1 MFTSNEKVKNMT
13 STYEPKPE
21 NKFTFGLWTVGNIGR
36 DPFGGPTRESK
47 TPAEIVYLL
56 GEVGAYGVNFHD
68 NDLIPIDAT
77 PAETESIKKDFRKA
91 LADTGLVVPMATTNL
106 FGDPI
111 FKDGAF
117 TSNDPKVRAYAIQK
131 TMNAIDLGVE
141 FGAKTYVFW
150 GGREG
155 TETDSSKSA
164 TEAIKRNR
172 EAMNFFCEY
181 ALDKK
186 YDLKFALE
194 AKPNEPRGDMYNPTT
209 GHMLAFITTLD
220 HPEMVGVNPEVA
232 HEHMAGINFM
242 HGVAQA
248 WEAGKLFHIDLNDQ
262 YPGRYDQDLRFG
274 SRDIKAAFYLVKFLE
289 DVKYDGSRHF
299 DAHAYRT
306 EDYEGVK
313 DFARGCMRTYLMLKE
328 KAAEFNADK
337 EIQALLADVN
347 ADDGSMNQYFGKYS
361 AEKAATL
368 KAQPFDRSA
377 ISARGLQYERL
388 DQLTID
394 LLLGT
399 R

>member
-1 MFTSNEKVKNMT
+1 MT
-13 STYEPKPE
+13 DFSPTPAQ
-21 NKFTFGLWTVGNIGR
+21 KFTFGLWTVGNRGV
-36 DPFGGPTRESK
+36 DPFGSATREHKS
-47 TPAEIVYLL
+47 PAELVYLL

-77 PAETESIKKDFRKA
+77 QAEAEAIKQAFRKA

-106 FGDPI
+106 FSDPI

-117 TSNDPKVRAYAIQK
+117 TANDPKVRAYALQK
-131 TMNAIDLGVE
+131 TMKAIDLGVE

-164 TEAIKRNR
+164 VEAIQRTR
-172 EAMNFFCEY
+172 EALNFLCEY
-181 ALDKK
+181 ALDMK

-194 AKPNEPRGDMYNPTT
+194 AKPNEPRGDIYNPTT
-209 GHMLAFITTLD
+209 GHMLAFISTLD

-274 SRDIKAAFYLVKFLE
+274 SRDLKAAFFLVKFLE
-289 DVKYDGSRHF
+289 EVKYDGSRHF

-306 EDYEGVK
+306 EDFAGVK
-313 DFARGCMRTYLMLKE
+313 DFARGCMRTYMILKD
-328 KAAEFNADK
+328 KAAQFNADP
-337 EIQALLADVN
+337 EIQAILAEIN
-347 ADDGSMNQYFGKYS
+347 ADDRALTPFFGKYS
-361 AEKAATL
+361 PEKAAVL
-368 KAQPFDRSA
+368 KDKPFDRPA
-377 ISARGLQYERL
+377 IAKRGLKYERL

-394 LLLGT
+394 ILTGV

>member
-1 MFTSNEKVKNMT
+1 MAGYT
-13 STYEPKPE
+13 PKSE
-21 NKFTFGLWTVGNIGR
+21 HKFTFGLWTVGNIGR
-36 DPFGGPTRESK
+36 DPFGGPVREPLS
-47 TPAEIVYLL
+47 PAEIVRFL

-77 PAETESIKKDFRKA
+77 AAEAEAIKKDFRKA
-91 LADTGLVVPMATTNL
+91 LDDTGLVVPMATTNL

-117 TSNDPKVRAYAIQK
+117 TSNNPEVRAYAIQK
-131 TMNAIDLGVE
+131 TLNAIDLGVE
-141 FGAKTYVFW
+141 FGAKFYVFW

-155 TETDSSKSA
+155 TETDSSKDA
-164 TEAIKRNR
+164 TDAIKWTR

-181 ALDKK
+181 AMDQG

-194 AKPNEPRGDMYNPTT
+194 AKPNEPRGDIYNPTT
-209 GHMLAFITTLD
+209 GHMLAFIETLD

-262 YPGRYDQDLRFG
+262 YHGRYDQDLRFG

-289 DVKYDGSRHF
+289 DVGYDGSRHF

-313 DFARGCMRTYLMLKE
+313 DFARGCMRTYLILKE
-328 KAAEFNADK
+328 KASQFNKDK
-337 EIQALLADVN
+337 KIQDLLADVK
-347 ADDGSMNQYFGKYS
+347 ADDGSMDQYFGKYS
-361 AEKAATL
+361 RD
-368 KAQPFDRSA
+368 KAQAIKAHQFDRVG
-377 ISARGLQYERL
+377 ISSIGLKYELL

-394 LLLGT
+394 LLLGV

>member
-1 MFTSNEKVKNMT
+1 MSDYT
-13 STYEPKPE
+13 PKPE
-21 NKFTFGLWTVGNIGR
+21 HKFTFGLWTVGSKGS
-36 DPFGGPTRESK
+36 DPFGPAVREAK
-47 TPAEIVYLL
+47 TPAELVYLL

-77 PAETESIKKDFRKA
+77 PAEAEAIKKDFRKA

-106 FGDPI
+106 FSDPI

-131 TMNAIDLGVE
+131 TMQAIDLGVE
-141 FGAKTYVFW
+141 FGAKIYVFW

-164 TEAIKRNR
+164 VEAIKRTR
-172 EAMNFFCEY
+172 EAINFFCEY
-181 ALDKK
+181 SLDKK
-186 YDLKFALE
+186 YGLKFALE
-194 AKPNEPRGDMYNPTT
+194 AKPNEPRGDIYNPTT
-209 GHMLAFITTLD
+209 GHMLAFISTLD

-313 DFARGCMRTYLMLKE
+313 DFARGCMSTYLILKE
-328 KAAEFNADK
+328 KAAQFNADE
-337 EIQALLADVN
+337 EIQSLLTEIN

-361 AEKAATL
+361 PEKAAAL
-368 KAQPFDRSA
+368 KAQAFNRPV
-377 ISARGLQYERL
+377 ISSRGLKYERL

-394 LLLGT
+394 LLLGV

>member
-1 MFTSNEKVKNMT
+1 MNTFI
-13 STYEPKPE
+13 PKPE
-21 NKFTFGLWTVGNIGR
+21 HKFTFGLWTVGSTGR
-36 DPFGGPTRESK
+36 DPFGGPVRDPK
-47 TPAEIVYLL
+47 TPAELVHLL
-56 GEVGAYGVNFHD
+56 AEVGAYGVNFHD

-77 PAETESIKKDFRKA
+77 PSEEEAIKRDFRRA
-91 LADTGLVVPMATTNL
+91 LDETGLVVPMATTNL
-106 FGDPI
+106 FGDPV

-117 TSNDPKVRAYAIQK
+117 TSNDPKVRAYALQK
-131 TMNAIDLGVE
+131 TMRAIDLGVE
-141 FGAKTYVFW
+141 FGAKIYVFW

-164 TEAIKRNR
+164 VDAIKRNR
-172 EAMNFFCEY
+172 EALNFLCEY
-181 ALDKK
+181 NLDKG
-186 YDLKFALE
+186 YGLKFALE
-194 AKPNEPRGDMYNPTT
+194 AKPNEPRGDIYNPTT
-209 GHMLAFITTLD
+209 GHMLGFISTLD

-289 DVKYDGSRHF
+289 DVGYTGSRHY

-328 KAAEFNADK
+328 KAAQFNADA
-337 EIQALLADVN
+337 EIQALLAEIN
-347 ADDGSMNQYFGKYS
+347 ADAPELESVFGKYS
-361 AEKAATL
+361 PEKAA
-368 KAQPFDRSA
+368 AIRAIEFDRKA
-377 ISARGLQYERL
+377 IASRGLKYERL

-394 LLLGT
+394 LLLGM

>member
-1 MFTSNEKVKNMT
+1 MNTFD
-13 STYEPKPE
+13 PKPE
-21 NKFTFGLWTVGNIGR
+21 HKFSFGLWTVGNRGS
-36 DPFGGPTRESK
+36 DPFGSATREHK
-47 TPAEIVYLL
+47 TPAELVYLL

-77 PAETESIKKDFRKA
+77 PVEADAIKKDFRKA

-106 FGDPI
+106 FYDPI

-117 TSNDPKVRAYAIQK
+117 TANDPKVRAYALQK
-131 TMNAIDLGVE
+131 TMKSIDLGIE
-141 FGAKTYVFW
+141 FGAKVYVFW

-164 TEAIKRNR
+164 VDAIKRNR

-194 AKPNEPRGDMYNPTT
+194 AKPNEPRGDMYNATT
-209 GHMLAFITTLD
+209 GHMLAFINTLD
-220 HPEMVGVNPEVA
+220 HPEMVGVNPEMA
-232 HEHMAGINFM
+232 HEHMAGLNFM

-289 DVKYDGSRHF
+289 DVGYAGSRHF

-306 EDYEGVK
+306 EDFEGTK
-313 DFARGCMRTYLMLKE
+313 DFARGCMRTYLILKE
-328 KAAEFNADK
+328 KAAQFNADA
-337 EIQALLADVN
+337 EVQALLAEIN
-347 ADDGSMNQYFGKYS
+347 ADDGTMRPFAGKYS
-361 AEKAATL
+361 AEKAAAIR
-368 KAQPFDRSA
+368 AQPFDRPA
-377 ISARGLQYERL
+377 IAKRGLKYERL

-394 LLLGT
+394 ILTGT

>member
-1 MFTSNEKVKNMT
+1 MNTFD
-13 STYEPKPE
+13 PKPE
-21 NKFTFGLWTVGNIGR
+21 HKFTFGLWTVGNRGR
-36 DPFGGPTRESK
+36 DPFGSEVRETK
-47 TPAEIVYLL
+47 TPAELVYLL

-77 PAETESIKKDFRKA
+77 PAKAEAIKKDFRKA

-117 TSNDPKVRAYAIQK
+117 TSNDPKVRAYALQK

-141 FGAKTYVFW
+141 FGAKVYVFW

-155 TETDSSKSA
+155 TESDSSKSA
-164 TEAIKRNR
+164 VDAIKRNR

-194 AKPNEPRGDMYNPTT
+194 AKPNEPRGDIYNATT
-209 GHMLAFITTLD
+209 GHMLAFIETLD
-220 HPEMVGVNPEVA
+220 HPKMVGVNPEVA
-232 HEHMAGINFM
+232 HEHMSGLNFM

-274 SRDIKAAFYLVKFLE
+274 SRDLKAAFYLVKFLE

-306 EDYEGVK
+306 EDFEGVK
-313 DFARGCMRTYLMLKE
+313 DFARGCMRTYLILKE
-328 KAAEFNADK
+328 KAACFNADP
-337 EIQALLADVN
+337 EIQALLAEIN
-347 ADDGSMNQYFGKYS
+347 ADDETLAPLFGKYS
-361 AEKAATL
+361 SEKADLL
-368 KAQPFDRSA
+368 KARFFDRPA
-377 ISARGLQYERL
+377 IAKRGLKYERL

-394 LLLGT
+394 ILTGT

>member
-1 MFTSNEKVKNMT
+1 MSDYT
-13 STYEPKPE
+13 PKSE
-21 NKFTFGLWTVGNIGR
+21 HKFTFGLWTVGNIGR
-36 DPFGGPTRESK
+36 DPFGGPTREPK
-47 TPAEIVYLL
+47 TPAELVYLL

-77 PAETESIKKDFRKA
+77 PAEAEAIKKDFRVA
-91 LADTGLVVPMATTNL
+91 LDDTGVVVPMATTNL

-117 TSNDPKVRAYAIQK
+117 TSNDSKVRAYAIQK

-155 TETDSSKSA
+155 TETDSSKNA
-164 TEAIKRNR
+164 ADAIKRNR
-172 EAMNFFCEY
+172 EAMNFLCEY
-181 ALDKK
+181 VLDQG
-186 YDLKFALE
+186 YDLKLALE
-194 AKPNEPRGDMYNPTT
+194 AKPNEPRGDIFNPTT
-209 GHMLAFITTLD
+209 GHMLAFIETLD

-289 DVKYDGSRHF
+289 DVGYEGMRHF

-313 DFARGCMRTYLMLKE
+313 DFARGCMRTYLILKD
-328 KAAEFNADK
+328 KAAQFNADQ
-337 EIQALLADVN
+337 EIQALLAEIN
-347 ADDGSMNQYFGKYS
+347 ADDGSMSQYAGTYS
-361 AEKAATL
+361 SEKAKAL
-368 KAQPFDRSA
+368 KAQSFDRSA
-377 ISARGLQYERL
+377 ISSRGLQYERL

-394 LLLGT
+394 LLLGV

>member
-1 MFTSNEKVKNMT
+1 MNPYT
-13 STYEPKPE
+13 PKPE
-21 NKFTFGLWTVGNIGR
+21 HKFTFGLWTVGSRGR
-36 DPFGGPTRESK
+36 DPFGSEVRAGK
-47 TPAEIVYLL
+47 TPAELVYLL

-77 PAETESIKKDFRKA
+77 PAEAETIKKEFRKA
-91 LADTGLVVPMATTNL
+91 LKDTGIVVPMATTNL

-117 TSNDPKVRAYAIQK
+117 TSNDPKVRAFALQK
-131 TMNAIDLGVE
+131 TMKSIDLGVE
-141 FGAKTYVFW
+141 FGAKIYVFW

-155 TETDSSKSA
+155 TETDASKDPV
-164 TEAIKRNR
+164 TAIKRSR
-172 EAMNFFCEY
+172 EAMNFLCEY
-181 ALDKK
+181 VRDQK

-194 AKPNEPRGDMYNPTT
+194 AKPNEPRGDIYNPTT
-209 GHMLAFITTLD
+209 GHMLGFISTLD

-232 HEHMAGINFM
+232 HEHMAGLNFM

-248 WEAGKLFHIDLNDQ
+248 WDAGKLFHIDLNDQ

-274 SRDIKAAFYLVKFLE
+274 SRDIKAAFFLVKFLE
-289 DVKYDGSRHF
+289 DVKYGGSRHF

-313 DFARGCMRTYLMLKE
+313 DFARGCMRTYLILKE
-328 KAAEFNADK
+328 KAARWNEDKLIREIVAYINA
-337 EIQALLADVN
+337 N
-347 ADDGSMNQYFGKYS
+347 DGSMEQYFGKYS
-361 AEKAATL
+361 AEKAKAL
-368 KAQPFDRSA
+368 KNQDFDRPA
-377 ISARGLQYERL
+377 IGSRGLMYERL

-394 LLLGT
+394 IILGV

>member
-1 MFTSNEKVKNMT
+1 MSGY
-13 STYEPKPE
+13 SPKPE
-21 NKFTFGLWTVGNIGR
+21 HKFTFGLWTVGNIGR
-36 DPFGGPTRESK
+36 DPFGGPTREPK
-47 TPAEIVYLL
+47 TPAELVHLL
-56 GEVGAYGVNFHD
+56 GEVGAYGLNFHD

-77 PAETESIKKDFRKA
+77 PTEAEFIKKEFRKA

-106 FGDPI
+106 FSDPI

-117 TSNDPKVRAYAIQK
+117 TSNDPQVRAYAIQK

-141 FGAKTYVFW
+141 FGAGIYVFW

-155 TETDSSKSA
+155 TDTDSSKNA
-164 TEAIKRNR
+164 AEAIKRNR
-172 EAMNFFCEY
+172 EAMNFLCEY
-181 ALDKK
+181 ALDQG

-194 AKPNEPRGDMYNPTT
+194 AKPNEPRADLYNPTT
-209 GHMLAFITTLD
+209 GHMLAFIETLD
-220 HPEMVGVNPEVA
+220 HPAMVGVNPEVA

-289 DVKYDGSRHF
+289 DVGYNGSRHF

-306 EDYEGVK
+306 EDFEGVK
-313 DFARGCMRTYLMLKE
+313 DFARGCMRTYLVLKE
-328 KAAEFNADK
+328 KAAQFNADK
-337 EIQALLADVN
+337 EIQALLAEIH
-347 ADDGSMNQYFGKYS
+347 ADDGSMNQYFGAYTP
-361 AEKAATL
+361 EKAKAL
-368 KAQPFDRSA
+368 KAQHFDRPA
-377 ISARGLQYERL
+377 IGSKGCHYERL
-388 DQLTID
+388 DQLTVD

>member
-1 MFTSNEKVKNMT
+1 MT
-13 STYEPKPE
+13 TFKPLPE
-21 NKFTFGLWTVGNIGR
+21 HKFTFGLWTVGSIGR
-36 DPFGGPTRESK
+36 DPFGSPVREPK
-47 TPAEIVYLL
+47 TPAELVYLL

-77 PAETESIKKDFRKA
+77 PSEAEAIKKDFRKA
-91 LADTGLVVPMATTNL
+91 LDDTGLVVPMATTNL
-106 FGDPI
+106 FGDPV

-117 TSNDPKVRAYAIQK
+117 TSNDPKVRAYALQK

-155 TETDSSKSA
+155 TETDSSKNAAES
-164 TEAIKRNR
+164 IKRSR
-172 EAMNFFCEY
+172 EAMNFLCEY
-181 ALDKK
+181 AIDNG

-194 AKPNEPRGDMYNPTT
+194 AKPNEPRGDIYNPTT
-209 GHMLAFITTLD
+209 GHMLAFIATLD
-220 HPEMVGVNPEVA
+220 HPELVGVNPEVA

-289 DVKYDGSRHF
+289 DVRYDNPRHF
-299 DAHAYRT
+299 DAHAFRT

-328 KAAEFNADK
+328 KAQKFNQDK
-337 EIQALLADVN
+337 EIQEILSELN
-347 ADDGSMNQYFGKYS
+347 AEDPEMTPYFGKYS
-361 AEKAATL
+361 SDKAKAL
-368 KAQPFDRSA
+368 KSIEFNRMKIAK
-377 ISARGLQYERL
+377 RGLKYERL

-394 LLLGT
+394 LILGY